1 MTGLTL
7 ESLMAAIQFE
17 VGLPIVIKPPV
28 IPAAGIV
35 KQLTICPQAT
45 FMFFFLLV
53 TCVACCWRVI
63 KCLLFVTLFT
73 FNPYVLAQ

>member
-17 VGLPIVIKPPV
+17 VGLPIVIEPPV

-35 KQLTICPQAT
+35 TQLTTCPQAT
-45 FMFFFLLV
+45 FMLIFFLV
-53 TCVACCWRVI
+53 TRVACCRRVLE
-63 KCLLFVTLFT
+63 CLLFVTLFT
-73 FNPYVLAQ
+73 FNPGVLTQ